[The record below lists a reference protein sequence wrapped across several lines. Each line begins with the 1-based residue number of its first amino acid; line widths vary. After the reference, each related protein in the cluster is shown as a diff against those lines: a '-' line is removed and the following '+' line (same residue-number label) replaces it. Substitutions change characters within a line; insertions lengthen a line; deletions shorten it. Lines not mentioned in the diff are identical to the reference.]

1 MVEQDIRAR
10 VRSIILELAPNPGGA
25 KAETTRLVED
35 LEYHSLSLLELSF
48 TLEDEFDLPP
58 VDHEQVQYVTTVEE
72 VEDLVLR
79 LL

>member
-1 MVEQDIRAR
+1 M
-10 VRSIILELAPNPGGA
+10 
-25 KAETTRLVED
+25 ED

-72 VEDLVLR
+72 VEDLVLS